1 MSRSIV
7 MGTVVRCLAVAAVLA
22 IGGCRGGE
30 VPPVPA
36 PVSSPTVVAIGAP
49 VPFRLQL
56 DAGHRLV
63 ARSPASGG
71 CPGLDTVVVLGSG
84 GSVRFIA
91 YATTC
96 ATGENTRL
104 INGNHGVYRTVED
117 VPGERR
123 DGAVTVQTALGEAT
137 VFRQAYSEYT
147 NSSNHYTEPVAVIT
161 LARPVDPGYP
171 TMTVLAPKG
180 ELSLE
185 RLAALL
191 KEQLRAP

>member
-1 MSRSIV
+1 MNA
-7 MGTVVRCLAVAAVLA
+7 VVPCLAVAAVLA
-22 IGGCRGGE
+22 AGGCRGGE
-30 VPPVPA
+30 VPPAPA
-36 PVSSPTVVAIGAP
+36 PVSSPTVAAIGAP

-63 ARSPASGG
+63 TRSPASGG
-71 CPGLDTVVVLGSG
+71 CPGLDTVAVLGSG
-84 GSVRFIA
+84 GAVRFLA

-96 ATGENTRL
+96 AADGNTRL

-123 DGAVTVQTALGEAT
+123 GGAVTVQTVLGEAT
-137 VFRQAYSEYT
+137 VFSQAYSEYT

-161 LARPVDPGYP
+161 LKQPVDPAYR
-171 TMTVLAPKG
+171 TITVLSPKG

-185 RLAALL
+185 QLASLLRERLL
-191 KEQLRAP
+191 AP